1 MLTALARL
9 SLRAPR
15 RLAAVALVV
24 FIALAVVGGPTAG
37 LLKDRNSFQDP
48 SSQSA
53 RAERA
58 IQRATGDEFTPG
70 VMALVDAPPS
80 SAKVAAVAHL
90 IAGVPGVA
98 TVATPTG
105 GHDSGLVSRDGRES
119 IVAAT
124 LRSAPYPNDVVKA
137 IQARLAGHDGVLL
150 GGNDVAQAQVN
161 SQATHDLGFAELLAF
176 PLLLILSVLIFR
188 GVAAVLPLAVGALAV
203 VGAFAVLRVVNVAL
217 SLSTF
222 SLNLVIGLGLGLAI
236 DYCLLLVWRFRE
248 ELGADASVEQ
258 ALETTM
264 QTAGRTVMFSSVTV
278 AAAMSSLL
286 VFPQRFLVSMGV
298 GGVAVALLAAA
309 AALLVVPSLL
319 VLLAGRIG
327 KVRPAPAGTGRWYRV
342 AQAVMRR
349 PALTATLTTGVLLL
363 AALPALGTHW
373 SGVDATVLPTS
384 QSARVVSDRLAARFP
399 SQDLNALV
407 IAVRAGGRARLAGAR
422 VVAYAD
428 AVRDVPRVT
437 HVGAPTY
444 VGDGVWKLSAALAG
458 DPISSASQQTV
469 ERIRA
474 VPSSLRVLVGGQA
487 ADLRDQK
494 TSIAASVPVAL
505 AVLAAL
511 TLIVL
516 WLMTGSVVLPIKA
529 LLLNALTAAAATGLL
544 VFVFQ
549 DGRLQG
555 LLGYTSQHGI
565 EQADFLVLATL
576 VFALS
581 TDYGVLLLTRIKE
594 GHDRGLPDREAIAGG
609 LERTGRL
616 VSASAVLLAVA
627 LGAFATS
634 QVVFLKEIGIGAVVA
649 VLIDAFLVRA
659 ALVPSLMALLGSW
672 NWWSPAPLRR
682 LHDRFSDDA
691 TVERRLRPELALD
704 PQVR

>member
-1 MLTALARL
+1 M
-9 SLRAPR
+9 
-15 RLAAVALVV
+15 
-24 FIALAVVGGPTAG
+24 
-37 LLKDRNSFQDP
+37 
-48 SSQSA
+48 
-53 RAERA
+53 
-58 IQRATGDEFTPG
+58 
-70 VMALVDAPPS
+70 
-80 SAKVAAVAHL
+80 
-90 IAGVPGVA
+90 
-98 TVATPTG
+98 
-105 GHDSGLVSRDGRES
+105 
-119 IVAAT
+119 T

-137 IQARLAGHDGVLL
+137 IQARLAGHRGVLL
-150 GGNDVAQAQVN
+150 GGTDVAQEQVN

-188 GVAAVLPLAVGALAV
+188 GVAALLPMAVGAVAV

-248 ELGADASVEQ
+248 ELGRDVSVEE
-258 ALETTM
+258 ALVTTM
-264 QTAGRTVMFSSVTV
+264 QTAGRTVAFSSVTV
-278 AAAMSSLL
+278 AAAMASLL

-363 AALPALGTHW
+363 AALPSLGTHW

-384 QSARVVSDRLAARFP
+384 QSARVVSDRLASRFP
-399 SQDLNALV
+399 NQDLNALV
-407 IAVRAGGRARLAGAR
+407 IAVRAPATAGAR
-422 VVAYAD
+422 VLAYAN
-428 AVRDVPRVT
+428 AVRDVHGVNQ
-437 HVGAPTY
+437 VGASY
-444 VGDGVWKLSAALAG
+444 VGDGVWKLSAGLAG
-458 DPISSASQQTV
+458 DPISSGSQRTV
-469 ERIRA
+469 DRIRA
-474 VPSSLRVLVGGQA
+474 VPSSLPALVGGQA

-555 LLGYTSQHGI
+555 PLGYTSQHGI
-565 EQADFLVLATL
+565 EQADFLVLAAL

-659 ALVPSLMALLGSW
+659 ALVPSLMALLGRW

-682 LHDRFSDDA
+682 LHDRFSDRA
-691 TVERRLRPELALD
+691 GVERRLRPELALD
-704 PQVR
+704 PQLR